1 MRRGSPNFE
10 VVEMAELKEHSTQFD
25 SDLRIEDLPKD
36 TLVKLLRLY
45 AQLYWKLDGFWYLSA
60 KERVNNEEALTCDIW
75 VWERQTKQEIS
86 GLTKLLKIDGNDV
99 MSMMK
104 TLQVSPWG
112 FSHKFEV
119 EFKNRNDAVLTFTYC
134 PALEAL
140 EKEGEGREQTICR
153 VVDPVVKRRFAG
165 LFNPAIEVVPLKLPP
180 RESREGVCCQW
191 RFRLE

>member
-1 MRRGSPNFE
+1 
-10 VVEMAELKEHSTQFD
+10 MAELRDYRAQFD
-25 SDLRIEDLPKD
+25 PDLRLEDLPKEM
-36 TLVKLLRLY
+36 LVKLLRLY
-45 AQLYWKLDGFWYLSA
+45 AQLYQKLDGFWYLSA
-60 KERVNNEEALTCDIW
+60 KGRVNNEEALACDMW

-112 FSHKFEV
+112 FSHKFNV
-119 EFKNRNDAVLTFTYC
+119 EFKDKNDAVLTFTYC

-140 EKEGEGREQTICR
+140 EREGEGREQTICR

-180 RESREGVCCQW
+180 RDSGEEICCQW
-191 RFRLE
+191 RFRLK

>member
-1 MRRGSPNFE
+1 M
-10 VVEMAELKEHSTQFD
+10 KDYSTQFD
-25 SDLRIEDLPKD
+25 PDLRFESFSREV
-36 TLVKLLRLY
+36 LVKLLRLY
-45 AQLYWKLDGFWYLSA
+45 AQLYQKLDGFWYLSA
-60 KERVNNEEALTCDIW
+60 KERVNNDEALACDMR

-86 GLTKLLKIDGNDV
+86 GLTKLLKIEGNDV

-104 TLQVSPWG
+104 TLQVGPWG
-112 FSHKFEV
+112 FTHKFRV
-119 EFKNRNDAVLTFTYC
+119 EFADINDAVLTFTYC

-165 LFNPAIEVVPLKLPP
+165 LFNPAIKVVPLKLPP
-180 RESREGVCCQW
+180 RESGEEICCQW